1 MDAVEFNLPQDFTKS
16 FIVFREKG
24 AFFPAPWHY
33 HEHYELVL
41 VKKSTGRRMV
51 GDHIGYFDE
60 GDLVFMGSM
69 LPHIWVNDPEYFDGS
84 AEAEADALVIHFTKD
99 FMGERA
105 LKIPEMEP
113 FSKLLKLSHRGIAIK
128 GEARRNIDRLMTEMP
143 DMPGLMRLSNLFA
156 IFQELINAVDVEV
169 LASPAFLQNND
180 LITSERFKDI
190 MEYIMQNFDQKIT
203 LEQISEVANMSV
215 TSFSNYFKKQ
225 FRMTFIE
232 YVNSVRIG
240 QVCVL
245 MSESEKNISG
255 IAYNCGFNNLAN
267 FNRQFKKH
275 KGMTPR
281 QYRENLTFQR

>member
-1 MDAVEFNLPQDFTKS
+1 MNAVELHLPQDFTKS
-16 FIVFREKG
+16 FVVFREKG

-69 LPHIWVNDPEYFDGS
+69 LPHVWVNDPEYFEG
-84 AEAEADALVIHFTKD
+84 EADQEADALVIHFTKD
-99 FMGERA
+99 FLGEGTM
-105 LKIPEMEP
+105 KMPEME
-113 FSKLLKLSHRGIAIK
+113 KLKKVLKLSQRGMAIK
-128 GEARRNIDRLMTEMP
+128 GKARAEIDRLMTEMP
-143 DMPGLMRLSNLFA
+143 EMPGLLRMSNLFA
-156 IFQELINAVDVEV
+156 VFQELAHAEEVEI
-169 LASPAFLQNND
+169 LASPAFVQNYESLASD
-180 LITSERFKDI
+180 RFKSI

-203 LEQISEVANMSV
+203 LEQVSGVANMSV
-215 TSFSNYFKKQ
+215 TAFSNYFKDQ
-225 FRMTFIE
+225 FRMTFVE
-232 YVNSVRIG
+232 YLNSVRIG

-245 MSESEKNISG
+245 MSETDKNISE

-281 QYRENLTFQR
+281 QYRKKLEAGL

>member
-1 MDAVEFNLPQDFTKS
+1 MKAVEFNLPQDHTKS

-24 AFFPAPWHY
+24 TFFPAPWHY

-69 LPHIWVNDPEYFDGS
+69 LPHVWVNDPEFFDGS
-84 AEAEADALVIHFTKD
+84 AGYDADALVIHFTKD
-99 FMGERA
+99 FMGDGTM
-105 LKIPEMEP
+105 KIPEMEK
-113 FSKLLKLSHRGIAIK
+113 FKSVLERSQRGIVIK
-128 GEARRNIDRLMTEMP
+128 GKARHHIDRLMT
-143 DMPGLMRLSNLFA
+143 DMPELPGLLRISNLFA
-156 IFQELINAVDVEV
+156 IFQELVNAEEVEE
-169 LASPAFLQNND
+169 LASPAFVQNNETM
-180 LITSERFKDI
+180 TSERFKDI
-190 MEYIMQNFDQKIT
+190 MEFIMQNFDQKIT

-215 TSFSNYFKKQ
+215 TAFSNYFKKQ

-232 YVNSVRIG
+232 YLNSVRIG
-240 QVCVL
+240 QICVL
-245 MSESEKNISG
+245 MSESDKSISE
-255 IAYNCGFNNLAN
+255 IAYTCGFNNLAN

-281 QYRENLTFQR
+281 QYRNKLTPR